1 MEARELI
8 IIQHDIAHEQLEG
21 SMDRCSP
28 ELFQKHLDNSLTNP
42 IGATY
47 AHAIFTEDVLLL
59 GQMRGLEPLFER
71 GGWEAKTGT
80 PLPTEAPLLDRQW
93 ALDFEFNREAW
104 REYAEAV
111 REEYRNYVTSAP
123 EEVMEQ
129 IMDFGPLGNRPLLS
143 HYASLG
149 TFHISSHQ
157 GEIAAL
163 MGLEDEQGQ
172 IL

>member
-71 GGWEAKTGT
+71 GGWEAKIGT
-80 PLPTEAPLLDRQW
+80 PLPAEAPLLD
-93 ALDFEFNREAW
+93 
-104 REYAEAV
+104 
-111 REEYRNYVTSAP
+111 
-123 EEVMEQ
+123 
-129 IMDFGPLGNRPLLS
+129 LS
-143 HYASLG
+143 LI
-149 TFHISSHQ
+149 HI
-157 GEIAAL
+157 
-163 MGLEDEQGQ
+163 
-172 IL
+172 